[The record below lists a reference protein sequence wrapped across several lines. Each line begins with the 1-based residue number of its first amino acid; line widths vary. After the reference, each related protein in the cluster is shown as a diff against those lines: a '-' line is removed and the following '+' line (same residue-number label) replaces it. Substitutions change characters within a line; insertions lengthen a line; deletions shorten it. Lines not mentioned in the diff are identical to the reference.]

1 MMKRTT
7 EQLAERTEALKHELA
22 TQKDEYSQRLFEAQQ
37 ENNQVEMI
45 CCFNKL
51 VVVPAV
57 GALQ

>member
-1 MMKRTT
+1 MKRAT

-37 ENNQVEMI
+37 ENNQVCI
-45 CCFNKL
+45 KCCSNDLAL
-51 VVVPAV
+51 VSAV